1 MEPLNHHTLLIFSIF
16 FLITFNSANAICVPI
31 NGTKP
36 TTSPSPS
43 PYASPISQPVAAP
56 ESVPF
61 HLPAL
66 NQKPKLLF
74 PIFPSLMEAVP
85 QSLHTD
91 PSLKKICAATDFP
104 EVCISSIAPLL
115 NGKTDPISVVELAI
129 KAATEHTQVAVA
141 TATKIATSPGIAP
154 DIASTISDCKD
165 SYDDA
170 LDNFQKALD
179 ALSSRDVGTMN
190 SMLSAAITDFSDND
204 DFLAGKASSPVLL
217 EFNAKLSKMTSNC
230 LAIVSLIK

>member
-1 MEPLNHHTLLIFSIF
+1 M
-16 FLITFNSANAICVPI
+16 
-31 NGTKP
+31 
-36 TTSPSPS
+36 
-43 PYASPISQPVAAP
+43 
-56 ESVPF
+56 
-61 HLPAL
+61 
-66 NQKPKLLF
+66 
-74 PIFPSLMEAVP
+74 
-85 QSLHTD
+85 
-91 PSLKKICAATDFP
+91 
-104 EVCISSIAPLL
+104 
-115 NGKTDPISVVELAI
+115 ELAI

-141 TATKIATSPGIAP
+141 AATKIATSPGIAP
-154 DIASTISDCKD
+154 NIASTISDCKD

-204 DFLAGKASSPVLL
+204 DFLVGKASSPVLL